1 MLNKKRNMYGLVNDA
16 IKGLVISNYGDSA
29 WEAVKKESGI
39 DVDRFLSHDSY
50 PDQMTF
56 DLAQAAAHV
65 LGVPLK
71 EVLHA
76 FGEYW
81 VLVTAKEKYGS
92 MLRAGGST
100 LKDFLL
106 NLPAFHIRVM
116 LLFPNL
122 QPPEFQ
128 VSEIEEDALN
138 LHYYSDRHGLKD
150 FVFGLIS
157 GLSKMYETP
166 VAIELRQSRDE
177 GADHE
182 VFHIS
187 W

>member
-1 MLNKKRNMYGLVNDA
+1 MYGLVNDA
-16 IKGLVISNYGDSA
+16 IKGLVVSNYGEPA
-29 WEAVKKESGI
+29 WELVKKESGI
-39 DVDRFLSHDSY
+39 DLDQFLSHDSY

-56 DLAQAAAHV
+56 DLAQAAARV

-71 EVLHA
+71 DVLHA

-81 VLVTAKEKYGS
+81 VLVTAKEKYGA
-92 MLRAGGST
+92 MLSTAGTT
-100 LKDFLL
+100 LKDFLI
-106 NLPAFHIRVM
+106 NLPSFHIRVM

-128 VSEIEEDALN
+128 VTDVEENGLS
-138 LHYYSDRHGLKD
+138 LHYFSDRNGLKD
-150 FVFGLIS
+150 FVFGLIK
-157 GLSKMYETP
+157 GLGKMYNTE
-166 VAIELRQSRDE
+166 VAIELLQSREE

-182 VFHIS
+182 IFRIK

>member
-1 MLNKKRNMYGLVNDA
+1 MYGLVNDA
-16 IKGLVISNYGDSA
+16 IKGLVVSNYGEPA

-56 DLAQAAAHV
+56 DLAQAAANV

-71 EVLHA
+71 TVLHA

-81 VLVTAKEKYGS
+81 VLVTAKQKYGA
-92 MLRAGGST
+92 MLSTGGGS

-106 NLPAFHIRVM
+106 NLPSFHIRVM

-128 VSEIEEDALN
+128 VSEVKDHSLN
-138 LHYYSDRHGLKD
+138 LHYFSDRNGLKD
-150 FVFGLIS
+150 FVFGLIN
-157 GLSKMYETP
+157 GLGKMYETP
-166 VAIELRQSRDE
+166 VAIELLESRDE
-177 GADHE
+177 GFDHE
-182 VFHIS
+182 VFRIT